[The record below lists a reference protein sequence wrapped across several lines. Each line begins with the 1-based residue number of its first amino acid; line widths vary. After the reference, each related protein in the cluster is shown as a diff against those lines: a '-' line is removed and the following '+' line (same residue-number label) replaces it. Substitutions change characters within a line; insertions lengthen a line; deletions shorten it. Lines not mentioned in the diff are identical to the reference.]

1 MGLQTFHLL
10 SHTDGSGGSSLLVDG
25 LKAAATLRLESP
37 EAYATLCRV
46 KIRGHAS
53 GNSNAKFLT
62 EAAYPVLEAE
72 SGGAVLRKVR
82 WNNDDRAAM
91 LARDPDE
98 VARWYAAARKW
109 VEILR
114 RPDSEYWEQLRPGR
128 PLSKSHSLL

>member
-1 MGLQTFHLL
+1 MGAHTDTTYFSDPAGLQTFHLL
-10 SHTDGSGGSSLLVDG
+10 SHTDGSGGSSLLIDG
-25 LKAAATLRLESP
+25 FKAASTLRLESP
-37 EAYATLCRV
+37 EAYSTLCRV

-53 GNSNAKFLT
+53 GNSNVKFLT

-72 SGGAVLRKVR
+72 SGAMLRKVR

-114 RPDSEYWEQLRPGR
+114 RPE
-128 PLSKSHSLL
+128 